1 MGIETSYTDG
11 AGRRRVASDAA
22 LAAVAEVLSEPDERD
37 AVVVVRAGESA
48 PAPGVGAVE
57 TEDGG
62 SAPVDGDLPP
72 DLPTGYHELVHAD
85 GRRTR
90 LVVAPRRCHVPAGLR
105 AWGWA
110 VQLYAARSRA
120 SWGVGDLGDARSLA
134 RWARA
139 GGAEVVV
146 LNPLHAAAADQPSPY
161 FPTSRCFRNP
171 LYVCVDDVPGARDD
185 DAVAA
190 LAARARALPRDRI
203 ARVEAH
209 RLKLAAL
216 ERLWE
221 RWRGSAS
228 FDRYRAGQGRALEDF
243 ATFATISE
251 LHAGGPRSWPAEL
264 AHARASGVE
273 RVRRAHA
280 GRVAFHAW
288 VQWLLD
294 EQVRRLGRDVGVVHD
309 VAIGVD
315 PDGADRWAEPDVFAD
330 GVTVGA
336 PPDAFNAGGQDWGV
350 PPYDPWKLRAA
361 GYEPFV
367 RTLRAAFAGA
377 AGVRI
382 DHVMGLFRLFW
393 VPAGLGPR
401 DGVYVRY
408 PHRELLAVVALES
421 ERAGAYVVGEDLG
434 TVEPLVRE
442 EMAAHSMLS
451 YRLLWFER
459 NEPRAYPKLA
469 LAAVTNHDLPT
480 IAGVWTG
487 ADVREQRALGL
498 EPDEDVARALR
509 DRLRDAA
516 GVADDAPVE
525 DVVEGAYRALGAAR
539 SALAIAT
546 LEDALA
552 VERRPNQP
560 GTTDE
565 RPNWSLPL
573 PVPVDD
579 LDRHSLPARV
589 ARALTEARG

>member
-1 MGIETSYTDG
+1 MGIEPAYVDDR
-11 AGRRRVASDAA
+11 GRRRDASRAA
-22 LAAVAEVLSEPDERD
+22 LERVAEALSRPHERD
-37 AVVVVRAGESA
+37 PVVVVRAGEPVDVA
-48 PAPGVGAVE
+48 DAREVV

-62 SAPVDGDLPP
+62 SAPADGALPP
-72 DLPTGYHELVHAD
+72 DLPPGYH
-85 GRRTR
+85 R
-90 LVVAPRRCHVPAGLR
+90 LVRRDGSRAHLIVAPRRCHVPAGLR
-105 AWGWA
+105 EWGWA

-120 SWGVGDLGDARSLA
+120 SWGVGDLGDALSVA
-134 RWARA
+134 RWARDA
-139 GGAEVVV
+139 GAGVVM
-146 LNPLHAAAADQPSPY
+146 LNPLHAAAPGQPSPY
-161 FPTSRCFRNP
+161 FPSSRCFRNP
-171 LYVCVDDVPGARDD
+171 LYLRVEDVPGADGD
-185 DAVAA
+185 EGVAE
-190 LAARARALPRDRI
+190 LARRGRALPADRV
-203 ARVEAH
+203 ARADAL

-216 ERLWE
+216 ERLWD
-221 RWRGSAS
+221 RWTGSPS
-228 FDRYRAGQGRALEDF
+228 FDRYRAEQGAALEDF
-243 ATFATISE
+243 ATFTS
-251 LHAGGPRSWPAEL
+251 LVDTHGGGPRSWPPGLSHPRAPEV
-264 AHARASGVE
+264 ARHRRDNARRVE
-273 RVRRAHA
+273 
-280 GRVAFHAW
+280 FHAW
-288 VQWLLD
+288 TQWLLD
-294 EQVRRLGRDVGVVHD
+294 EQVRRVGREIGVVHD
-309 VAIGVD
+309 LAVGVD
-315 PDGADRWAEPDVFAD
+315 PGGADRWVWHDVFAP

-336 PPDAFNAGGQDWGV
+336 PPDAFNPNGQAWGL
-350 PPYDPWKLRAA
+350 PPFDPWKLRAA
-361 GYEPFV
+361 GYEPFA
-367 RTLRAAFAGA
+367 RALRAAFAGA
-377 AGVRI
+377 AGVRV

-393 VPAGLGPR
+393 IPHGLGPR

-459 NEPRAYPKLA
+459 AEPSAYPKLA

-480 IAGVWTG
+480 IAGVWSG

-498 EPDEDVARALR
+498 QPDEDSARALR

-525 DVVEGAYRALGAAR
+525 DVVEGAYRLLGSTR
-539 SALAIAT
+539 SALAVAT

-579 LDRHSLPARV
+579 LGRHPLATRV
-589 ARALTEARG
+589 ARALGDARG